1 MKRKQL
7 LWGMILLTYACLS
20 LANPAP
26 GYAGQADQAQPAKPS
41 TQEPSSVVPQLVLK
55 TYTLA
60 HIKPEEL
67 LKAARVLLEDA
78 SFSDNMITVLI
89 WNGRIPKFEELLRK
103 LDVEKKT
110 VYFQVFAIVASREPG
125 AKTND
130 TIENKELKRVLDELR
145 SLWNFNTY
153 NIDGPSFATVREGSE
168 QSIHKLVT
176 NRPLNLLLSNVKVV
190 GEDIGKRTVSIEELK
205 LTGLLG
211 RDQETVFLDTR
222 DTTLK
227 ENGYLVAGVSG
238 YGSATIALI
247 LVIKAEI
254 K

>member
-1 MKRKQL
+1 MNRKRL
-7 LWGMILLTYACLS
+7 LLGMILISCFCLS
-20 LANPAP
+20 WANSAP
-26 GYAGQADQAQPAKPS
+26 SFSCQADQEQPAKPS
-41 TQEPSSVVPQLVLK
+41 TQELSSMVSQLVLK

-110 VYFQVFAIVASREPG
+110 VHFQVFAIVASREPG

-130 TIENKELKRVLDELR
+130 AIENKELKRVLDELR

-153 NIDGPSFATVREGSE
+153 NIDGPSFVTVREGSE
-168 QSIHKLVT
+168 QSSLKLVT
-176 NRPLNLLLSNVKVV
+176 NRPLNLFLSNVKVV

-238 YGSATIALI
+238 YGSAAIALI
-247 LVIKAEI
+247 LVINAKI

>member
-1 MKRKQL
+1 
-7 LWGMILLTYACLS
+7 
-20 LANPAP
+20 LAKPAP
-26 GYAGQADQAQPAKPS
+26 GYAGQADQTQPAKPA
-41 TQEPSSVVPQLVLK
+41 TQEPSSMVSQLVLK

-78 SFSDNMITVLI
+78 SFSDNMITVKI

-110 VYFQVFAIVASREPG
+110 VHFQVFAIVASREPG

-145 SLWNFNTY
+145 SLWNFNAY
-153 NIDGPSFATVREGSE
+153 NVDGPSFVTVHEGSE
-168 QSIHKLVT
+168 QSVLKLVT
-176 NRPLNLLLSNVKVV
+176 NRPLNLFLSNVKVV

-238 YGSATIALI
+238 YGSAAIALI
-247 LVIKAEI
+247 LVINAEI